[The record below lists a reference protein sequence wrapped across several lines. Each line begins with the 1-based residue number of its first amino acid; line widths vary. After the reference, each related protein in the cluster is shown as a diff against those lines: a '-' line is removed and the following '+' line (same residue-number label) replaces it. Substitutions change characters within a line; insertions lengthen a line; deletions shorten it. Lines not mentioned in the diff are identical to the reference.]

1 MEGIKFEKVSFGTFL
16 KDALSCAIDQRVE
29 WDNGDTDYSNFSDYL
44 KYIYDNI
51 ELPVRKT
58 KYSAGYDFDCPF
70 EINIDPE
77 KKVKFPTG
85 IKAKMPEGVVLQV
98 HIRSSLGIKHDLCIT
113 NTTGIIDSDY
123 YNNTN
128 NEGDIIIS
136 LTNNGANH
144 YVTESHKAVAQGIFT
159 KYETTEDDKTDGE
172 RIGGIGSTSK

>member
-16 KDALSCAIDQRVE
+16 KDALSCELDEIMD
-29 WDNGDTDYSNFSDYL
+29 WNTKYSSFSEYL
-44 KYIYDNI
+44 KGVYDNI
-51 ELPVRKT
+51 QLPVRKT
-58 KYSAGYDFDCPF
+58 KSSAGYDFNCPF
-70 EINIDPE
+70 EISIGSGR
-77 KKVKFPTG
+77 KVKFPTG

-144 YVTESHKAVAQGIFT
+144 YVTESHKAVAQGIFI
-159 KYETTEDDKTDGE
+159 KYETTEDDKADGE